1 MKISQMIDLLQKEL
15 EKRGDVEVMLYGHYG
30 SESDTFE
37 VAPDE
42 NLRKEDRDKL
52 WIWTDICTG

>member
-15 EKRGDVEVMLYGHYG
+15 EKRGDVDVVLYGHYG
-30 SESDTFE
+30 AESDVFE
-37 VAPDE
+37 VAEDKNIPK
-42 NLRKEDRDKL
+42 KERGKL